1 MCRTTYNT
9 LTTKWIGLHNG
20 RINLFKESLGQ
31 KTITW
36 ELLMIR
42 IIIIMIISLKPHNS
56 IIWIII
62 RCLLKIRVELTLL
75 KKEALTHRDSKV
87 QTKYLSKHKIR
98 HFRTTTNTTALFRQ
112 VNSHKS
118 QFFIKISL
126 ILQLII
132 LIPRPIGLLMILMMT
147 LFLFRF
153 KTLNPGIL

>member
-1 MCRTTYNT
+1 
-9 LTTKWIGLHNG
+9 
-20 RINLFKESLGQ
+20 
-31 KTITW
+31 
-36 ELLMIR
+36 MIR

-56 IIWIII
+56 IIRIII

-98 HFRTTTNTTALFRQ
+98 HFRTTTNTAALFKQ

>member
-1 MCRTTYNT
+1 
-9 LTTKWIGLHNG
+9 
-20 RINLFKESLGQ
+20 
-31 KTITW
+31 
-36 ELLMIR
+36 MIR

-56 IIWIII
+56 IIRIII